1 MPLDQLDQSGPTSQ
15 ILAGPVGP
23 VGPVCPVDPVG
34 PAGPQYVLFN
44 CRWPIKI
51 TVKIRAFFEKIAWGT
66 PETKFCNF
74 KIFFKREEQDLEI

>member
-1 MPLDQLDQSGPTSQ
+1 MPLDQLDQSGPTCQ
-15 ILAGPVGP
+15 ILAGPVGL
-23 VGPVCPVDPVG
+23 VGPVGPVG

-51 TVKIRAFFEKIAWGT
+51 TVKIRGFFEKMARGV

-74 KIFFKREEQDLEI
+74 KIFF

>member
-1 MPLDQLDQSGPTSQ
+1 MPLDQLDQSGPTCQ
-15 ILAGPVGP
+15 ILAGPVG
-23 VGPVCPVDPVG
+23 PVG

-51 TVKIRAFFEKIAWGT
+51 TVKIRAFFEKMARGI

-74 KIFFKREEQDLEI
+74 KIFF

>member
-1 MPLDQLDQSGPTSQ
+1 MPLDQLDKKSEQTCQ

-23 VGPVCPVDPVG
+23 VGPVG
-34 PAGPQYVLFN
+34 PAGAQHVLFN

-51 TVKIRAFFEKIAWGT
+51 TVKIQAFFEKMAGGI

-74 KIFFKREEQDLEI
+74 KIFL

>member
-1 MPLDQLDQSGPTSQ
+1 MLDQLDQSGPTCQ

-23 VGPVCPVDPVG
+23 VGPVG

-51 TVKIRAFFEKIAWGT
+51 TVKIRAFFEKMATGI

-74 KIFFKREEQDLEI
+74 KIFF

>member
-1 MPLDQLDQSGPTSQ
+1 MPLDQLDQSGPTCQ
-15 ILAGPVGP
+15 ILA
-23 VGPVCPVDPVG
+23 G

-51 TVKIRAFFEKIAWGT
+51 TVKIRAFFEKMARGI

-74 KIFFKREEQDLEI
+74 KIFF